1 MRSSEAV
8 RAALVRAVVERG
20 EAAAVAQL
28 GIHRATFARLYG
40 GLPVQAGT
48 LLLAATRLGV
58 KLAGTLADPP
68 PGPSDEAA
76 GG

>member
-1 MRSSEAV
+1 L
-8 RAALVRAVVERG
+8 AASD
-20 EAAAVAQL
+20 
-28 GIHRATFARLYG
+28 IIDW
-40 GLPVQAGT
+40 VQAGT